1 MNTISR
7 ENELFTKFLFT
18 FRPGPPG
25 PFAASSVYGFPGPS
39 GLSAPQ
45 NSMPLWRTAASQYD
59 SGSVL
64 TTTTTSSLLST
75 DPARWLID
83 QQSFNGAW
91 LLNDRDIEKL
101 TNGKSLSTFTSTVT
115 KSKDA
120 LTTALAIAVL
130 ESKYA
135 NQKNLWYAVVAK
147 GRKQL
152 HSFGLNDAQV
162 DTLINEIKNNL

>member
-1 MNTISR
+1 MASWGN
-7 ENELFTKFLFT
+7 
-18 FRPGPPG
+18 
-25 PFAASSVYGFPGPS
+25 AAPE
-39 GLSAPQ
+39 
-45 NSMPLWRTAASQYD
+45 YD
-59 SGSVL
+59 SEPVW
-64 TTTTTSSLLST
+64 TTTTTSSLLSI
-75 DPARWLID
+75 DPVRWLID

-135 NQKNLWYAVVAK
+135 DQKNLWYAVVAK